1 MDDPE
6 IDKLLKQASFDL
18 ERGEYQTART
28 LYQHCLELQPDV
40 LVHYWNLGLAYLL
53 QGDELDAQ
61 TIWMSPFLEESPEE
75 FQRGMAEL
83 LRFLQVR
90 GCQFLDRHQAALAET
105 IYRQTLELDAE
116 NFESYFYLGTA
127 LSEQGKYNEAI
138 SCYQQAIDLHPQNV
152 EPYQR
157 VGEILEK
164 LQCFDEAISYYSQA
178 FAIAENDE
186 IAYRIGLCY
195 LHLQQFDSAIGYFE
209 RSIQLDPSFAP
220 AYSELGYALFQR
232 SQPNEAKKL
241 WEKSLQI
248 DSKFILAYLSF
259 SVREANTTL
268 NLVEQLLEKIKSEKL
283 ICDRHPNT
291 EVEREINTSEINI
304 VGDRTSIPEGFYETT
319 RDWAISQGR
328 SDCYQTIFANNVIKL
343 KPPQTLDRSIHFS
356 FRFGRSIQL
365 PDSFVA
371 TISQGRY
378 WLNSGQTRSAT
389 ISSDNRLLG
398 DLSPESPILEPGH
411 PDKHPSQHSIFE
423 LEFLPSCCEIEGTI
437 AILSG
442 LSNDIYFHWMLDIL
456 PRFDLL
462 KRSGINWDDIDYF
475 LIDDRRNFQQE
486 SLHILDIPLSQVMSL
501 SPGLQIRANQ
511 LIVPSFPGS
520 IAWMPSWTCNFLKTL
535 FLDEEGSQLSPPRD
549 RLYIRRANAN
559 SRRILN
565 ENEVLELLDR
575 FGFRSATLESMS
587 VREQAELFANSSI
600 VIAPHG
606 SGLTNL
612 VFCQPG
618 TKVIEIFSPNY
629 VYPCYWLVSNLVDLE
644 YYYIL
649 GETMPGVYLQK
660 LAYPDERH
668 EDIVV
673 EIEKLEKLI
682 QWVLKS

>member
-1 MDDPE
+1 MDDLE

-18 ERGEYQTART
+18 ERGEYQTALA
-28 LYQHCLELQPDV
+28 LYQHCLESQPDV
-40 LVHYWNLGLAYLL
+40 LAHYWNLGLVYLL
-53 QGDELDAQ
+53 QGEELDAQ

-83 LRFLQVR
+83 LSFLQVR
-90 GCQFLDRHQAALAET
+90 GHQFLDRHQADLAET

-116 NFESYFYLGTA
+116 NFVSYLYLGTA
-127 LSEQGKYNEAI
+127 LSEQGKYDEAI
-138 SCYQQAIDLHPQNV
+138 CCYQQAIDLNSQNV
-152 EPYQR
+152 EPYQL

-164 LQCFDEAISYYSQA
+164 LQYFAEAISYYSQA
-178 FAIAENDE
+178 LAIAQNSE
-186 IAYRIGLCY
+186 IAYRIGLCS
-195 LHLQQFDSAIGYFE
+195 LHLQQVDSAIGYFE
-209 RSIQLDPSFAP
+209 RSIQLDPDFAA
-220 AYSELGYALFQR
+220 AYSDLGYALLQR
-232 SQPNEAKKL
+232 SQPNEAKTF
-241 WEKSLQI
+241 WGKSLQL
-248 DSKFILAYLSF
+248 DSKFILAYLNL
-259 SVREANTTL
+259 SVNKNDKTWSL
-268 NLVEQLLEKIKSEKL
+268 LEQLLVKINSERARRN
-283 ICDRHPNT
+283 RHPKT
-291 EVEREINTSEINI
+291 EVVRQPNLDKRNLT
-304 VGDRTSIPEGFYETT
+304 GDRVGIPEGFYETT

-328 SDCYQTIFANNVIKL
+328 SDCYRTIFDNNVIKL
-343 KPPQTLDRSIHFS
+343 KPPKTLDRSIHFS

-365 PDSFVA
+365 PESFVA
-371 TISQGRY
+371 ILPQGRY

-389 ISSDNRLLG
+389 ICSDNRLLG

-423 LEFLPSCCEIEGTI
+423 LDSLPPCREIEGTI

-456 PRFDLL
+456 PRFELL
-462 KRSGINWDDIDYF
+462 KRSGINWDEIDYF
-475 LIDDRRNFQQE
+475 LIDDRQSFQQE
-486 SLHILDIPLSQVMSL
+486 SLQHLAIPPSKVMSL
-501 SPGLQIRANQ
+501 SPGSQIRASQ

-520 IAWMPSWTCNFLKTL
+520 IAWMPSWTCDFLKTL
-535 FLDEEGSQLSPPRD
+535 FLSVEDGQLSRPRD
-549 RLYIRRANAN
+549 RLYIRRANAS
-559 SRRILN
+559 SRRVLN
-565 ENEVLELLDR
+565 ENEVLKLLDR
-575 FGFRSATLESMS
+575 FGFRSATLESIS
-587 VREQAELFANSSI
+587 VRDQAELLANCSI

-644 YYYIL
+644 YYYLL

-673 EIEKLEKLI
+673 DIEKLKTLI
-682 QWVLKS
+682 EWVLES